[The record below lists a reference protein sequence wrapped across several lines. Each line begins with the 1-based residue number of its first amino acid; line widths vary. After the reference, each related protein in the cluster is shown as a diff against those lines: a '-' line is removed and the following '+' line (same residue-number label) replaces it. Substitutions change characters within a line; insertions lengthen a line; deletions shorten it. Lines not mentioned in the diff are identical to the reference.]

1 MASYWW
7 PLGRSFVPEQTK
19 GPEST
24 GAPTATHSSLP
35 VALSERTAM
44 ATGAHNNT
52 AAAAVADVRHLAHA
66 AFHTSLEGLLVEST
80 KHRSLFLLRD
90 AVQDTR
96 QRQYDPTSLFETLCI
111 ACILLAE
118 RSAGGIGTTTRRSSS
133 SAAQPPT
140 TPGPTTGGTA
150 SSSSGTGLYATSSCS
165 EVAHAPVTAAEAASP
180 PASGARASFAASPP
194 HALHYRHH
202 AASRALLLQSIGDI
216 GKLIALALLPVTQQV
231 GKRVADLVRQLA
243 FQPSLLQPAQHP
255 SSCSQLPARAAA
267 PLSVQTAST
276 PMTLPLAPPSHAAAS
291 RDKVPSSGVADINSS
306 GGAMPSTAATATV
319 SVAGP
324 VQLVHDDPVLVRLI
338 QMTASAASR
347 CPLGSSALAEL
358 YGVLFLFYNGV
369 APQSVLEATCEAT
382 LTHHI
387 HTVLTALHDSGT
399 GDDDGVA
406 SASGH
411 ANGDGPLHHSSPSV
425 TPPAST
431 FTAQLQGVAFIK
443 DVCRLMIGA
452 RTRWL
457 YLSPYCST
465 PSAPGSAAGGGRN
478 VTAASGSNY
487 SKKGAAVQHKVNIP
501 SSMAGITASVA
512 AATGDGGL
520 LWGHDQQQHSSLT
533 STPMLKSLATSSPLT
548 QNVLNAQSAAA
559 ATVAVS
565 GASDL
570 AHAAELPS
578 LSSLPLTV
586 PLCATME
593 AAPDRLRLFL
603 VRTVTLFFKEYA
615 KALMLPTEATAVTG
629 EVEGANGSTTVTSA
643 AAVAMR
649 SPLYTQCLNDCL
661 FSVALWGLHEMGIT
675 VPMQPP
681 PTLFVEMLQQQQQQ
695 HRDGSFSAQSCSL
708 ELFTCTQQLAL
719 ASISTH
725 LPSMTNSAQVLLEA
739 HERLLHQLCRRCKP
753 CATSLSSPCFG
764 RNDEVSGGA
773 RVSGDDAERLSQAA
787 AVVLSLWRKTLT
799 SASLLWKLLQLR
811 SMRSGRRDDS
821 KADAVAAGMSKSAE
835 AYRNSGLYSEE
846 EWWAGRRMNEN
857 SYSSDND
864 DGGGSSTVGASQR
877 WLQSP
882 HDGPAYQQLPALALP
897 RSRGSYLTGSQT
909 APGGCCDSEN
919 NRVRTPAPPGI
930 TDTAVVSDQ
939 GGTGVDDTSVP
950 SLVRLILSLVELVVS
965 HMQSHA
971 TTTMQVSAGDRITDD
986 RCGGGD
992 GEEAENVSL
1001 TGPLLLTSTPPRLL
1015 SAEDAR
1021 DGALSELSL
1030 KRSPLDIG
1038 LATVTEVGP
1047 AAAAAPVCVCT
1058 TNASTAYQCF
1068 TEVLN
1073 CLTAFGQLFSQL
1085 VDTQLMP
1092 SAAAADKEQVLC
1104 RCRACFLALHPRL
1117 LHCEQLCLRHLR
1129 YEEDVLPVVLKA
1141 TGYWV
1146 QVSCVLQLPEERDS
1160 YLAAL
1165 VDVLRTPDPVAGY
1178 LVALAPPTALCMSD
1192 VTSHTTAMLL
1202 KALLKLNNECMAT
1215 DPVVP
1220 GSVAAAA
1227 LSLSDEC
1234 DSASP
1239 GSKGDAK
1246 RSLQNALNMSSWGA
1260 GWLGRGRTTSSST
1273 RDSTAAR
1280 GRTSGRGSWAT
1291 SPLQAQVNTTST
1303 SERGGAGARSS
1314 IAGPSPRIGTP
1325 PLLASPS
1332 RSKQQPAPA
1341 SSAMPSALTSRGW
1354 RAPAMQH
1361 AVILG
1366 VCRLQHKVFIMK
1378 TLHVIANTLGAQL
1391 KTGWALLA
1399 RGLAVTEPLL
1409 HMLKRLLSWIEESA
1423 EEHEQQEQLLSDAL
1437 HLRDALRSLCVHNAC
1452 QLPYAQFDIFFA
1464 EFVNGT
1470 VAVGEAA
1477 PYAAASGQLPYQDP
1491 QGYGDQWVLTSE
1503 CLSVSV
1509 FAMLPFVERRYTDTV
1524 AGMTA
1529 EEERDSSGGANRSG
1543 VQATS
1548 LQHQRTGAL
1557 ARALR
1562 LWELET
1568 LLFRYITDP
1577 RHVVEWGT
1585 KLLTAMAAHKR
1596 ALLAATASSSAE
1608 PAATDPGEPLVNGSL
1623 SHEETRRIEL
1633 VLSTVVGHV
1642 ATVAV
1647 QLCRSA
1653 SRRRVAAMSSV
1664 DGVGGAGSAASRH
1677 APSTVAPS
1685 SSYQALQSAS
1695 LVLTSG
1701 PFATVPLTQ
1710 VSNAL
1715 FAANAALSSSLVSSS
1730 AKDSLASVG
1739 GGCRLPFLPFV
1750 QADATQSIS
1759 GLLAAVHR
1767 SMQAIA
1773 VHSYLDDSNSSV
1785 ATAPSATAPVNLD
1798 PLEQLL
1804 ASPFA
1809 LLDSVYHEWQRQ
1821 WAGWPSRCEE
1831 AGLSTATNAAEPR
1844 ELEDRLSLAP
1854 AGSDKARQ
1862 QWHRGERSACLG
1874 ALEASAASSVVAATL
1889 PKLLA
1894 NTAATVL
1901 MVVVK
1906 IVQSYGE
1913 DIDGAAWEAILSLL
1927 QRTAMVTKGYG
1938 SLLVNTRGGGA
1949 GGGGGVTQSSA
1960 NNNNNA
1966 DGRSASSIGSP
1977 RDTSGIK
1984 APSTAFSTEA
1994 VESLNTAFR
2003 ALESIQHNHI
2013 PRLKADG
2020 LHRLILCVGTFTV
2033 HRVDGGAPGERKLH
2047 TNLSAV
2053 QLLWSIADYLAAFG
2067 GEALEELERSR
2078 VDDNGKESSVGI
2090 VNVTTSGYAGAA
2102 AGGMPGS
2109 PTQYSNSSSAAQQQQ
2124 DRLWC
2129 ALLWQL
2135 RSGCLD
2141 DRQEVR
2147 QSSLQTFFALVQTY
2161 GWRFSAVCWQCALQD
2176 VLMPLMEAVEVATT
2190 LCATPSPSASP
2201 SVPGED
2207 GGAVLTAAAAAGT
2220 GAQDATMQRLL
2231 RSFAD
2236 HPPQLEEVR
2245 VALFDAG
2252 SRLFVTHYA
2261 HMQAAATA
2269 LSAFSSAQPQHP
2281 PLPVT
2286 GEDKNDATQALERFL
2301 RLCGD
2306 VCMVLQGTTGE
2317 QAAVAAVHALHGLL
2331 VEMPGKGLHA
2341 HGVHLAWC
2349 ALERL
2354 LLCGGGDDCA
2364 DGSPADWRE
2373 GTLPAPYAH
2382 TRAKQCTIAV
2392 MAATVA
2398 AICDSFRLQRLVA
2411 AAAPDAADGSTTVT
2425 SPSTVEHTHSAT
2437 GLSSYFSGW
2446 GGGGGAGI
2454 VSATGAMSGADLRL
2468 RGSSSPTQY
2477 FTRLLFLLQAVT
2489 RCSAVVNSYYFPSK
2503 AQSTLLEGVTAVWP
2517 TLSSREAQ
2525 MVWAEVLLPAFPP
2538 AAQLQS
2544 FVLQQPHECVPTT
2557 VINTTTTNAAAAAA
2571 AASTLISLRSAMPP
2585 GSHPGYLSAVMET
2598 MRGLMLYH
2606 IGTDTVSAPA
2616 AATPTSAKMTDED
2629 CVRLAFMAPSALQA
2643 IGTLLLLHLAPV
2655 AALGGPSRSGSVPF
2669 TLPTLFLQECTDL
2682 MLYTLWG
2689 PILARATAPPSPPSL
2704 SGPSAST
2711 VSAPTAATVQC
2722 RRDGVTALCRVF
2734 ELLLVTTSTVV
2745 RRLDA
2750 TSRSG
2755 AAATSGAT
2763 TPPTTSIMPPHVT
2776 AALQSLDLLVD
2787 TLGEVVHCVMEQYE
2801 DVVCATAAI
2810 TALSLAS
2817 TAEGVAL
2824 SQVARRSLS
2833 LLQRWADAVAATP
2846 SVRLPSPS
2854 SAETQH
2860 HHTRSCS
2867 DGSRVMSP
2875 DAQHADARHNVHAQ
2889 PHSAGDAAATTAL
2902 TETSRSKLQNVVRA
2916 SMESRNKAI
2925 IAQFVD
2931 NPDDTSAGELL
2942 IGTLRDMLNGA
2953 QNFARAGPRVG
2964 GGAAMQSL
2972 SIMMPELLRLVACS
2986 SREPNRS
2993 VAMITQE
3000 QEMRGLLTDLL
3011 AIALNEEKQLPNQ
3024 SGSHEKRSRQ
3034 EDDHPLRS
3042 NAGNWH

>member
-7 PLGRSFVPEQTK
+7 PLGRSSVPGETK

-24 GAPTATHSSLP
+24 GASTATHSRLP
-35 VALSERTAM
+35 MALSERTAM

-52 AAAAVADVRHLAHA
+52 AAAAVADVRHLARA

-111 ACILLAE
+111 ACILLGE
-118 RSAGGIGTTTRRSSS
+118 RSAGGTGTTTRRSSS
-133 SAAQPPT
+133 SAAQPPIT
-140 TPGPTTGGTA
+140 SGPATGGTA

-165 EVAHAPVTAAEAASP
+165 EVAHAPVAAAEAASP
-180 PASGARASFAASPP
+180 AASGARASFAAPPP

-243 FQPSLLQPAQHP
+243 FQPSLSQPAQHP

-267 PLSVQTAST
+267 PLPVQAAST
-276 PMTLPLAPPSHAAAS
+276 PMTLPLAPPSHATTS
-291 RDKVPSSGVADINSS
+291 RDKVPSSG
-306 GGAMPSTAATATV
+306 GAVPSTAATATV

-324 VQLVHDDPVLVRLI
+324 VQLVHDDPVLVRLV

-387 HTVLTALHDSGT
+387 HAVLTALHDSGT

-425 TPPAST
+425 MSPAST

-443 DVCRLMIGA
+443 DICRLMIGA

-465 PSAPGSAAGGGRN
+465 PSAPGSAAGGGRG
-478 VTAASGSNY
+478 VTAASGSNC
-487 SKKGAAVQHKVNIP
+487 SKKGAAAQHKVNIP
-501 SSMAGITASVA
+501 SSMAGITATVA

-520 LWGHDQQQHSSLT
+520 LWGQDQQQHSSLT
-533 STPMLKSLATSSPLT
+533 STPMLKSLATPSQLT
-548 QNVLNAQSAAA
+548 QNVLNAQSATS
-559 ATVAVS
+559 ATIAVS
-565 GASDL
+565 GVSDL

-629 EVEGANGSTTVTSA
+629 EVDGENRSTTVTST

-681 PTLFVEMLQQQQQQ
+681 PTLFVEMLQQ
-695 HRDGSFSAQSCSL
+695 HRDGSFSAQPCSL

-739 HERLLHQLCRRCKP
+739 HERLLQQLCRRCNP
-753 CATSLSSPCFG
+753 CATSLLSPYLG
-764 RNDEVSGGA
+764 RNDEVSGGT

-811 SMRSGRRDDS
+811 SIRSGRRNDS
-821 KADAVAAGMSKSAE
+821 KADAVAADMSKSTD
-835 AYRNSGLYSEE
+835 AYRKSGLYSEE
-846 EWWAGRRMNEN
+846 EWWAGRHMNEN
-857 SYSSDND
+857 SNSSDND
-864 DGGGSSTVGASQR
+864 GGGGSGTVGASQQ

-882 HDGPAYQQLPALALP
+882 HDGPAYQPLPALALP
-897 RSRGSYLTGSQT
+897 RSRGSYLTGGQT
-909 APGGCCDSEN
+909 APGGSGDSEN
-919 NRVRTPAPPGI
+919 NRVSTPAAPGI
-930 TDTAVVSDQ
+930 TDTAVVTDP
-939 GGTGVDDTSVP
+939 GGAGVDDTSVP
-950 SLVRLILSLVELVVS
+950 SLVRLILSLVELAVS
-965 HMQSHA
+965 HMQPHVTA
-971 TTTMQVSAGDRITDD
+971 TMQVSAGDISIDD

-992 GEEAENVSL
+992 GEEVENVSL
-1001 TGPLLLTSTPPRLL
+1001 TGPLLLSSTPPRLL
-1015 SAEDAR
+1015 SAEDAG
-1021 DGALSELSL
+1021 DGALSDLSL

-1038 LATVTEVGP
+1038 LATVTEVSP

-1146 QVSCVLQLPEERDS
+1146 QVSCVLQLPEQRDS

-1192 VTSHTTAMLL
+1192 VTSHTTMMLL
-1202 KALLKLNNECMAT
+1202 EALLKLNNECMAT
-1215 DPVVP
+1215 EPVVP
-1220 GSVAAAA
+1220 GSIAAAA
-1227 LSLSDEC
+1227 LSLSDKC

-1239 GSKGDAK
+1239 GSKGVAK
-1246 RSLQNALNMSSWGA
+1246 RNLQNALNMSSWGA
-1260 GWLGRGRTTSSST
+1260 GWLGRGRTTSSSST
-1273 RDSTAAR
+1273 RGSKAAR
-1280 GRTSGRGSWAT
+1280 GRSGGRGSWAT
-1291 SPLQAQVNTTST
+1291 SPFQAQVNATST

-1314 IAGPSPRIGTP
+1314 IVGPSPRIGTP

-1423 EEHEQQEQLLSDAL
+1423 EEQEQQEQLLSDAL

-1464 EFVNGT
+1464 ELVNGT

-1509 FAMLPFVERRYTDTV
+1509 FAMLPFIERRYTDTV
-1524 AGMTA
+1524 AGVTA
-1529 EEERDSSGGANRSG
+1529 EEERDGSGGANRFS

-1568 LLFRYITDP
+1568 LLFRYITDH
-1577 RHVVEWGT
+1577 RHLMEWGT

-1608 PAATDPGEPLVNGSL
+1608 SAESGETDPGVPLVNGSL
-1623 SHEETRRIEL
+1623 SHEETRSIEL

-1653 SRRRVAAMSSV
+1653 SRRRVAAVSSV
-1664 DGVGGAGSAASRH
+1664 DSVGGSQLGGAGSAASRH
-1677 APSTVAPS
+1677 ASSTVAPS

-1710 VSNAL
+1710 ISNAL
-1715 FAANAALSSSLVSSS
+1715 FAANAAFSSSLVLTS
-1730 AKDSLASVG
+1730 AKDSLASVSS
-1739 GGCRLPFLPFV
+1739 GCRLPFLPFV

-1773 VHSYLDDSNSSV
+1773 VHSSLDDSNSSV

-1821 WAGWPSRCEE
+1821 WAGWPSRGEE

-1844 ELEDRLSLAP
+1844 VLEDRLSLAP
-1854 AGSDKARQ
+1854 VGSEKARQ
-1862 QWHRGERSACLG
+1862 QWHKGEQSACQG
-1874 ALEASAASSVVAATL
+1874 ALEASAASCVVAATL

-1894 NTAATVL
+1894 NAAATVL

-1927 QRTAMVTKGYG
+1927 QRTAMVTKGHG
-1938 SLLVNTRGGGA
+1938 SVLVNTRGGG
-1949 GGGGGVTQSSA
+1949 GGEGGGVTQSSA
-1960 NNNNNA
+1960 NNDNA
-1966 DGRSASSIGSP
+1966 DGRSASSIGSLW
-1977 RDTSGIK
+1977 DTSDIK

-2013 PRLKADG
+2013 PRLKANG

-2053 QLLWSIADYLAAFG
+2053 QLLWSIADFLAAFA
-2067 GEALEELERSR
+2067 GEALEELERSS
-2078 VDDNGKESSVGI
+2078 VDDNGKESSVGV
-2090 VNVTTSGYAGAA
+2090 VNVTTPGYAGAT
-2102 AGGMPGS
+2102 AGGIPGS
-2109 PTQYSNSSSAAQQQQ
+2109 PTRYSNTSSAAQQQQ

-2161 GWRFSAVCWQCALQD
+2161 GWRFSAVCWQCVLQD
-2176 VLMPLMEAVEVATT
+2176 VLTPLMEAVEVATS

-2201 SVPGED
+2201 SVPRED
-2207 GGAVLTAAAAAGT
+2207 GGTVVTAAAAAGT

-2231 RSFAD
+2231 RSLAD
-2236 HPPQLEEVR
+2236 QPPQLEEVR

-2261 HMQAAATA
+2261 HMQAAAAA
-2269 LSAFSSAQPQHP
+2269 LSAFSSPQPQHP
-2281 PLPVT
+2281 RLPVT

-2306 VCMVLQGTTGE
+2306 VCMVLRGTTGE

-2392 MAATVA
+2392 VAATVA

-2446 GGGGGAGI
+2446 GGGGGVGI

-2468 RGSSSPTQY
+2468 HGSSPPTQY
-2477 FTRLLFLLQAVT
+2477 FTRLLFLLQAAT

-2517 TLSSREAQ
+2517 TLSSREAR
-2525 MVWAEVLLPAFPP
+2525 MVWGEVLLPAFPP

-2557 VINTTTTNAAAAAA
+2557 VMNNITANAAAAAA
-2571 AASTLISLRSAMPP
+2571 ATSTLIPLKSAMPP

-2606 IGTDTVSAPA
+2606 IGTDTVRAPA
-2616 AATPTSAKMTDED
+2616 AATPTSATMTDED

-2643 IGTLLLLHLAPV
+2643 IGMLSLLHLAPA

-2669 TLPTLFLQECTDL
+2669 TLPALFLQECTDL

-2689 PILARATAPPSPPSL
+2689 PILARAPAPPSPPSL
-2704 SGPSAST
+2704 SGPSVST

-2734 ELLLVTTSTVV
+2734 ELLLVTTSTMV

-2763 TPPTTSIMPPHVT
+2763 TPPTASIMPPHVT

-2817 TAEGVAL
+2817 TAEGMAL

-2846 SVRLPSPS
+2846 SVCLPSPS

-2860 HHTRSCS
+2860 HHTGSCS

-2875 DAQHADARHNVHAQ
+2875 DAHHA
-2889 PHSAGDAAATTAL
+2889 DAAATTAL

-2931 NPDDTSAGELL
+2931 NPDDASTGELL
-2942 IGTLRDMLNGA
+2942 IGTLRDMLNAA
-2953 QNFARAGPRVG
+2953 QNVARAGPRVG
-2964 GGAAMQSL
+2964 SGTAMQPL

-2986 SREPNRS
+2986 SREPSRS

-3000 QEMRGLLTDLL
+3000 QEVRGILADLL
-3011 AIALNEEKQLPNQ
+3011 AIALNEEKQLPSQ

-3034 EDDHPLRS
+3034 EDAHPLRS
-3042 NAGNWH
+3042 NAGNRH

>member
-7 PLGRSFVPEQTK
+7 PLGRSSVPEKTK

-24 GAPTATHSSLP
+24 GAPTATRSGIP
-35 VALSERTAM
+35 MALSERTAM
-44 ATGAHNNT
+44 ATGAHNST

-118 RSAGGIGTTTRRSSS
+118 RSAGGTGTTTRRSNS

-140 TPGPTTGGTA
+140 PSGPATGGTA

-165 EVAHAPVTAAEAASP
+165 EVAHAPVTAADAASP
-180 PASGARASFAASPP
+180 AASGARASFAAPPP

-216 GKLIALALLPVTQQV
+216 GKLIALALLPITQQV

-243 FQPSLLQPAQHP
+243 FQPSLSQAAQHP
-255 SSCSQLPARAAA
+255 SWCSQLPARAAA
-267 PLSVQTAST
+267 PLPVQVAST
-276 PMTLPLAPPSHAAAS
+276 PMTLPLAPPPHATTS
-291 RDKVPSSGVADINSS
+291 RDKVPSGSS
-306 GGAMPSTAATATV
+306 AVPSTAATATV

-399 GDDDGVA
+399 GDNDGVA

-425 TPPAST
+425 KPPAST

-465 PSAPGSAAGGGRN
+465 PSAPGSAASGGRG

-487 SKKGAAVQHKVNIP
+487 SKKGAAAQHKVNVP
-501 SSMAGITASVA
+501 SSMAGITATVA
-512 AATGDGGL
+512 AATGDGDL
-520 LWGHDQQQHSSLT
+520 LWGQDQQPHSSLA
-533 STPMLKSLATSSPLT
+533 STPMLKSLPTPSQLT
-548 QNVLNAQSAAA
+548 QNVLNAQSATS

-565 GASDL
+565 DASDL

-593 AAPDRLRLFL
+593 AVPDRLRLFL

-629 EVEGANGSTTVTSA
+629 EVEGANGSRIVTSA
-643 AAVAMR
+643 SAVAMR

-695 HRDGSFSAQSCSL
+695 HRDGSFSPQPCSL

-739 HERLLHQLCRRCKP
+739 HEQLLQQLCRRCKP
-753 CATSLSSPCFG
+753 CATSLLSPCLG
-764 RNDEVSGGA
+764 RSDEVSGGA

-811 SMRSGRRDDS
+811 SMRSGGRSDS
-821 KADAVAAGMSKSAE
+821 KADAVPAGMSKSTKAH
-835 AYRNSGLYSEE
+835 RNSGLYSEE
-846 EWWAGRRMNEN
+846 GWWAGRHMNEN
-857 SYSSDND
+857 SYSSDSD
-864 DGGGSSTVGASQR
+864 DGGGSSTLGASQR

-897 RSRGSYLTGSQT
+897 RSRGSYLTGGQT
-909 APGGCCDSEN
+909 APGGSGDSEN
-919 NRVRTPAPPGI
+919 NRVSTPAAPGI
-930 TDTAVVSDQ
+930 TDTAVVSDP
-939 GGTGVDDTSVP
+939 GGTGVDGTSVP
-950 SLVRLILSLVELVVS
+950 SLVRLILSLVELAVS
-965 HMQSHA
+965 HMQPHA
-971 TTTMQVSAGDRITDD
+971 TVTMQVSAGDRNIDG

-1001 TGPLLLTSTPPRLL
+1001 TGPLLLSSTPPRLL
-1015 SAEDAR
+1015 SAEDAE

-1038 LATVTEVGP
+1038 LATVTEVSP
-1047 AAAAAPVCVCT
+1047 AAAAVPVCVCT

-1104 RCRACFLALHPRL
+1104 QCRACFLALHPRL

-1146 QVSCVLQLPEERDS
+1146 QVSCVLQLPEQRDA

-1178 LVALAPPTALCMSD
+1178 LVALAPPTALCTSD

-1202 KALLKLNNECMAT
+1202 QALLKLNNEYMAT
-1215 DPVVP
+1215 EPVVP

-1234 DSASP
+1234 NSAPP

-1246 RSLQNALNMSSWGA
+1246 RSLQNAPNMSGWGA
-1260 GWLGRGRTTSSST
+1260 GWLGRGRTTSSPST
-1273 RDSTAAR
+1273 RGSTAAR
-1280 GRTSGRGSWAT
+1280 GRSGGRGSWTT
-1291 SPLQAQVNTTST
+1291 SPFQAQVNATST
-1303 SERGGAGARSS
+1303 RERGGAGARSS
-1314 IAGPSPRIGTP
+1314 IVGPSPRIGTP

-1332 RSKQQPAPA
+1332 LSKQQPAPA

-1354 RAPAMQH
+1354 RAPAMQR

-1409 HMLKRLLSWIEESA
+1409 HMLKRLLSWIEKSA
-1423 EEHEQQEQLLSDAL
+1423 EEQEQQEQLLSDAL
-1437 HLRDALRSLCVHNAC
+1437 HLRDALRSLCAHNTC
-1452 QLPYAQFDIFFA
+1452 QLPYSQFDIFFA
-1464 EFVNGT
+1464 ELVNGT

-1477 PYAAASGQLPYQDP
+1477 PYAAASGQLLYQNP

-1509 FAMLPFVERRYTDTV
+1509 FAMLPFIEQRYTDTV
-1524 AGMTA
+1524 AGVTA
-1529 EEERDSSGGANRSG
+1529 EEERDGSGGADRSS

-1568 LLFRYITDP
+1568 LLFRYITDH
-1577 RHVVEWGT
+1577 RHLVEWGT

-1596 ALLAATASSSAE
+1596 ALLAVTASSSAE
-1608 PAATDPGEPLVNGSL
+1608 PAETDPGAPLVNGSL
-1623 SHEETRRIEL
+1623 SHEETRSIEL

-1653 SRRRVAAMSSV
+1653 SRRRVAAVSSV
-1664 DGVGGAGSAASRH
+1664 DSVGDSQLGGAGSAASRH
-1677 APSTVAPS
+1677 AHSTVAPS

-1715 FAANAALSSSLVSSS
+1715 FAANAAFSSSLVSTS

-1739 GGCRLPFLPFV
+1739 SGCRLPFLPFV

-1773 VHSYLDDSNSSV
+1773 VHSSLDDSNSSV
-1785 ATAPSATAPVNLD
+1785 ATATSATAPVNLD

-1809 LLDSVYHEWQRQ
+1809 LLDSVYHEWQWQ
-1821 WAGWPSRCEE
+1821 WASWPSRGEE

-1844 ELEDRLSLAP
+1844 VLEDCLSLP
-1854 AGSDKARQ
+1854 PVGSDKARQ
-1862 QWHRGERSACLG
+1862 QWHEGERSAFQG

-1894 NTAATVL
+1894 DAAATVL

-1927 QRTAMVTKGYG
+1927 QRTAMVTKGHG
-1938 SLLVNTRGGGA
+1938 SVLVNTRGG
-1949 GGGGGVTQSSA
+1949 VTQSST
-1960 NNNNNA
+1960 NNDNV
-1966 DGRSASSIGSP
+1966 DGPSARSIDSLW
-1977 RDTSGIK
+1977 DTSDIK

-2013 PRLKADG
+2013 PRLKANG
-2020 LHRLILCVGTFTV
+2020 LHRLIVCVGTFTV
-2033 HRVDGGAPGERKLH
+2033 HRVDVGAPGERKLH

-2053 QLLWSIADYLAAFG
+2053 QLLWSIADFLAAFA
-2067 GEALEELERSR
+2067 GEALEELERSS
-2078 VDDNGKESSVGI
+2078 VDDNEKESSVGV

-2109 PTQYSNSSSAAQQQQ
+2109 PTRYSNTSSAAQQQQ

-2161 GWRFSAVCWQCALQD
+2161 GWRFSAVCWQCVLQD
-2176 VLMPLMEAVEVATT
+2176 VLTPLMEAVEVATS

-2201 SVPGED
+2201 SAPGGD
-2207 GGAVLTAAAAAGT
+2207 GGAVVTAAAAAAGT

-2236 HPPQLEEVR
+2236 QPQQLEEVR

-2269 LSAFSSAQPQHP
+2269 LSAFSSPQPQHP
-2281 PLPVT
+2281 RLLVT
-2286 GEDKNDATQALERFL
+2286 REDKNDATQALERLL
-2301 RLCGD
+2301 RLCGG
-2306 VCMVLQGTTGE
+2306 VCMVLRGTTGE

-2331 VEMPGKGLHA
+2331 VEMPGTGLHA

-2364 DGSPADWRE
+2364 DESPSDWRE
-2373 GTLPAPYAH
+2373 GTLPGPYAH
-2382 TRAKQCTIAV
+2382 TRAKQCTITV

-2411 AAAPDAADGSTTVT
+2411 AAAPDAADDFTTVT

-2446 GGGGGAGI
+2446 GGGGGVGI
-2454 VSATGAMSGADLRL
+2454 VSPTGAMSGAHLRP
-2468 RGSSSPTQY
+2468 RGSSSPAQY

-2517 TLSSREAQ
+2517 TLSSREAR
-2525 MVWAEVLLPAFPP
+2525 MVWGEVLLLAFPP

-2544 FVLQQPHECVPTT
+2544 FVLQQPHECVHTT
-2557 VINTTTTNAAAAAA
+2557 VTNNNNANAAAAAE
-2571 AASTLISLRSAMPP
+2571 ASTLIPLKSAMPP

-2598 MRGLMLYH
+2598 MRGLMLHH
-2606 IGTDTVSAPA
+2606 IGTDAVRAPA
-2616 AATPTSAKMTDED
+2616 SATPTSATMTDED

-2643 IGTLLLLHLAPV
+2643 VGTLLLLHLAP
-2655 AALGGPSRSGSVPF
+2655 AAAVGGPSRSGSVPF
-2669 TLPTLFLQECTDL
+2669 TLPALFLQECTDL
-2682 MLYTLWG
+2682 MLCTLWG
-2689 PILARATAPPSPPSL
+2689 PILARPPAPPSPSL
-2704 SGPSAST
+2704 SGPSVST

-2755 AAATSGAT
+2755 ATSTNGAT
-2763 TPPTTSIMPPHVT
+2763 TPPTASIMPPHVT

-2787 TLGEVVHCVMEQYE
+2787 TLGEVVYCVMEQYE

-2817 TAEGVAL
+2817 TAEGMAL

-2854 SAETQH
+2854 SAESQH

-2875 DAQHADARHNVHAQ
+2875 DAQHADARHDVHAH

-2902 TETSRSKLQNVVRA
+2902 TETSRIKLQDVVRA
-2916 SMESRNKAI
+2916 SMESRTKAI
-2925 IAQFVD
+2925 IVQFVD
-2931 NPDDTSAGELL
+2931 NPDDVSAGGLL
-2942 IGTLRDMLNGA
+2942 IDTLRDMLNAA
-2953 QNFARAGPRVG
+2953 QNVARAEPRIG
-2964 GGAAMQSL
+2964 GGAAMPPL

-3000 QEMRGLLTDLL
+3000 QEVRGILADLL
-3011 AIALNEEKQLPNQ
+3011 AIALNQEKQLPSQ

-3034 EDDHPLRS
+3034 EDAHPLRS
-3042 NAGNWH
+3042 NAGNRH